1 MDYLEKVENL
11 NKNINSKIY
20 QFHIFSNIIKTMNLS
35 VLMSVYYKEKPKYLQ
50 QALESIWDKQTLKPD
65 EIILVEDGKL
75 TPELY
80 QIIEKWNKKINGKL
94 KRIPLQEN
102 GGLAKALNTGIK
114 HCSGEYIA
122 RMDSDDICDPA
133 RFEKQIYFFKNNP
146 DIDILGSAI
155 CEFNENSKE
164 LNTRYYPPNTS
175 QAIKYIVKATPLAH
189 PSVMFRRKV
198 FEQDN
203 RYPENYGSNEDIAF
217 WFELLSKGYNMA
229 NLEDILLYYRIS
241 DDFFN
246 RRSKAKAINEF
257 KIYWTGIINLYGF
270 TWKLIYPILRLG
282 FRFSPKFIV
291 QKIYTGRMRKNLNKS

>member
-1 MDYLEKVENL
+1 
-11 NKNINSKIY
+11 
-20 QFHIFSNIIKTMNLS
+20 MNLS
-35 VLMSVYYKEKPKYLQ
+35 VLMSVYYKEKPEYLQ

-80 QIIEKWNKKINGKL
+80 QTIEKWEKKLNGKL
-94 KRIPLQEN
+94 KRIPLREN
-102 GGLAKALNTGIK
+102 QGLAKALNTGIK

-241 DDFFN
+241 DDFYN

>member
-11 NKNINSKIY
+11 NKNLHSKIY

-80 QIIEKWNKKINGKL
+80 QTIEKWEKKLNGKL
-94 KRIPLQEN
+94 KRIPLREN
-102 GGLAKALNTGIK
+102 QGLAKALNTGIK

-217 WFELLSKGYNMA
+217 WFELLSKGYKMA
-229 NLEDILLYYRIS
+229 NLNNILLYYRIS
-241 DDFFN
+241 DDFYN

-291 QKIYTGRMRKNLNKS
+291 QKIYTGKLRGKLNIG